1 MILAK
6 DSITNPFND
15 WLAKNAIWV
24 AIGVAVTILIV
35 VGIVILISKTKKH

>member
-15 WLAKNAIWV
+15 WLAKNGMYV
-24 AIGVAVTILIV
+24 AIAAAGIILII
-35 VGIVILISKTKKH
+35 VGILFFMSKSKKR

>member
-15 WLAKNAIWV
+15 WLAKNGMYV
-24 AIGVAVTILIV
+24 AITVAGIILII
-35 VGIVILISKTKKH
+35 VGVLFFMSKSKKH

>member
-15 WLAKNAIWV
+15 WLAKNGIFV
-24 AIGVAVTILIV
+24 AIGVAALLLLIL
-35 VGIVILISKTKKH
+35 GIIFLISKSNKH

>member
-15 WLAKNAIWV
+15 WLAKNGMYV
-24 AIGVAVTILIV
+24 AIAVAALILII
-35 VGIVILISKTKKH
+35 VGILFFMSKSKKR

>member
-15 WLAKNAIWV
+15 WLAKNGMYV
-24 AIGVAVTILIV
+24 AIAVAVVLLII
-35 VGIVILISKTKKH
+35 VGILFLMSKSKKH